1 MKPGKKAFR
10 NWIVFFI
17 ATTVFS
23 FIWWKVPDLA
33 NAPVTAVRFA
43 FYRMVLIAAGGS
55 LVVAVLVR
63 RSFRFHCLDWAVL
76 VYGGYIWT
84 RFQMGGM
91 VEYRV
96 QAALLLGVL
105 YFVFRLLG
113 SLSRHAARIM
123 LSVFMLAV
131 VAEAVYGFCQLYGGA
146 SSRHA
151 LFRLTGSFFN
161 PGPYSCFLAVGLTV
175 AFSRVMN
182 YRRKIRLDRWPRNW
196 GYAVLQADL
205 LLAWI
210 CLSGTLVLLP
220 ATLSRSAWIAVLAG
234 CGGVAWQQGCLQ
246 PIVVRLSR
254 CRKKAVM
261 ALAAASVLLVLFFA
275 GIYAV
280 KKDSADGRL
289 LIWKVSLLAMK
300 EHPWTGVGMGHFGGA
315 YGRAQG
321 EWFASGK
328 ATPQEENVAGVP
340 EYGFN
345 EYLQTGVE
353 LGGVGLAL
361 FVLLLAIAAVRLFAV
376 RGKEEIAGGL
386 IVWLV
391 FAWFSY
397 PLSVLPLAVTF
408 VLLLALSV
416 PGPAL
421 RPVALPWV
429 SLPLAALCLLLA
441 VAHVPRGTEKR
452 DAYIEWADEQ
462 TYFNMKIYEGTV
474 DNYARLYPLLREEPR
489 FLFEYGQCLSKTG
502 RYDESSRI
510 LLEAASMHAD
520 PMFYNILGKNE
531 QAMKRYAQAEAY
543 FRQAARMLPNRLY
556 PLYLLASFYL
566 DTGQEEKGRETAL
579 QLLRKE
585 PKVMSDAV
593 LEMKRELRSRL
604 GMEVNQEK
612 NDRDSGE

>member
-1 MKPGKKAFR
+1 MKSGKKAFC
-10 NWIVFFI
+10 NWIVFFVAAI
-17 ATTVFS
+17 IFS

-33 NAPVTAVRFA
+33 NAHVTAVRFA
-43 FYRMVLIAAGGS
+43 FYRMILVATGCS

-63 RSFRFHCLDWAVL
+63 RSFRFHFLDWAVL
-76 VYGGYIWT
+76 VYVGYIWT
-84 RFQMGGM
+84 RFLMGGM

-96 QAALLLGVL
+96 QLALLLGVL
-105 YFVFRLLG
+105 YFVFRLLNTLG
-113 SLSRHAARIM
+113 RHADRIM

-131 VAEAVYGFCQLYGGA
+131 VAEAAYGFCQLYGGA

-196 GYAVLQADL
+196 RYAVLQADL
-205 LLAWI
+205 VLAWT
-210 CLSGTLVLLP
+210 CLLGTLILLP
-220 ATLSRSAWIAVLAG
+220 ATLSRSAWMAALAG
-234 CGGVAWQQGCLQ
+234 CGGVAWQQGCLR
-246 PIVVRLSR
+246 PVVAWLSR
-254 CRKKAVM
+254 CRKKAAIVIAM
-261 ALAAASVLLVLFFA
+261 ASVLLLLFFA

-289 LIWKVSLLAMK
+289 LIWKVSLQAMK
-300 EHPWTGVGMGHFGGA
+300 ERPWTGVGMGHFGGA
-315 YGRAQG
+315 YGQAQG
-321 EWFASGK
+321 EWFASGA

-353 LGGVGLAL
+353 LGGIGLAL
-361 FVLLLAIAAVRLFAV
+361 FVLVLAVAAIRLFSI
-376 RGKEEIAGGL
+376 RDKEGIAGGL
-386 IVWLV
+386 VVWLV

-397 PLSVLPLAVTF
+397 PLSVLPLAVTL
-408 VLLLALSV
+408 VLLLALSA

-441 VAHVPRGTEKR
+441 VANVPRGPEKR
-452 DAYIEWADEQ
+452 DAYVEWADEQ

-489 FLFEYGQCLSKTG
+489 FLFEYGQCLAKTG

-531 QAMKRYAQAEAY
+531 QAMKRYPQAEAY
-543 FRQAARMLPNRLY
+543 FRQAARILPNRLY

-593 LEMKRELRSRL
+593 LEMKEELRGRL
-604 GMEVNQEK
+604 GINLNKEGDE
-612 NDRDSGE
+612 